1 MALTEP
7 ELAALT
13 STVAARITGTVLGR
27 EASSTSSTET
37 EIAGAAVLFCNQVAP
52 NAPEALL
59 REASI
64 RLAGW
69 LYGNRPHVSEHE
81 HTDPSGTTIKLR
93 FNNAAA
99 TANGYRASGASHLLA
114 RYVERR
120 GGVIDGS
127 SERVTREPAA
137 PVDVGTTI
145 MRCGFTDTLPFADNI
160 FRWFGTANGVEL
172 DTSWTQPAA
181 FGFWLPGDIM
191 SRVVEVV
198 LLRSIPGF
206 TQFPDTVNIAAFEEP
221 APYRFGKTLGMI
233 RHTAVT
239 FRGNFGLPND
249 FRAVIGELR

>member
-1 MALTEP
+1 MALTEV

-13 STVAARITGTVLGR
+13 SKVAARITGTILGR

-127 SERVTREPAA
+127 SERVTREPAK

-145 MRCGFTDTLPFADNI
+145 MRCGFTDTLPFADNF

-172 DTSWTQPAA
+172 GHVMDATGGVRILVAGRYHVASCRGRSTP
-181 FGFWLPGDIM
+181 FH
-191 SRVVEVV
+191 SR
-198 LLRSIPGF
+198 LHAIPGRR
-206 TQFPDTVNIAAFEEP
+206 E
-221 APYRFGKTLGMI
+221 YR
-233 RHTAVT
+233 R
-239 FRGNFGLPND
+239 FRGTRCPTGSGKPWGCLGIP
-249 FRAVIGELR
+249 L